1 MKTKIKCVCDKC
13 GHEFEV
19 SRVNIEE
26 IRRGDI
32 TVQYFRCPACLA
44 KYHICTTD
52 SVMRRLIRKRLEIQ
66 NEIAVSPSARKSHR
80 LKDRLDK
87 VITQQNKLSPELKKI
102 GVEILNGGDN
112 TE

>member
-1 MKTKIKCVCDKC
+1 MSKCVCDKC
-13 GHEFEV
+13 GHEFAI
-19 SRVNIEE
+19 NPADFEE
-26 IRRGDI
+26 IRRDDI
-32 TVQYFRCPACLA
+32 IVQYFCCPACLA

-52 SVMRRLIRKRLEIQ
+52 SVMRRLIRKRLKIQ
-66 NEIAVSPSARKSHR
+66 NEIAGSPSARKSHR

-87 VITQQNKLSPELKKI
+87 VITQQNKLSPKLKKI